1 MTCDA
6 INTRLVPVWNAAIK
20 AGVDWRFSIRF
31 RDESGAPIDLTGCV
45 FRWAMRPNFESAT
58 LTASMSTTDGR
69 ITVDTVN
76 GVVSFHL
83 PKSVTVNLA
92 GRFVHDCE
100 MEWTGGLVDSLW
112 EGAVTVGREAARGV
126 IP

>member
-20 AGVDWRFSIRF
+20 AGADWRFSIRM
-31 RDESGAPIDLTGCV
+31 RDESGAPINLTGCV
-45 FRWAMRPNFESAT
+45 FRWAMRPTFDSAT
-58 LTASMSTTDGR
+58 LTASMSTTDSR
-69 ITVDTVN
+69 ITVDAVN

-83 PKSVTVNLA
+83 PKSVTVGLA

-100 MEWTGGLVDSLW
+100 MEWPGGVVDSLW
-112 EGAVTVGREAARGV
+112 EGAVTVGREAARGT

>member
-6 INTRLVPVWNAAIK
+6 INTRLVPAWNAAIK
-20 AGVDWRFSIRF
+20 AGADWRFSIRF
-31 RDESGAPIDLTGCV
+31 RDESGAPINLTGCV
-45 FRWAMRPNFESAT
+45 FRWAMRPTFDSAT

-69 ITVDTVN
+69 ITVDAVN

-83 PKSVTVNLA
+83 PRSVTVGLA

-100 MEWTGGLVDSLW
+100 MEWTSGVVDSLW
-112 EGAVTVGREAARGV
+112 EGAVTVGREAARGT